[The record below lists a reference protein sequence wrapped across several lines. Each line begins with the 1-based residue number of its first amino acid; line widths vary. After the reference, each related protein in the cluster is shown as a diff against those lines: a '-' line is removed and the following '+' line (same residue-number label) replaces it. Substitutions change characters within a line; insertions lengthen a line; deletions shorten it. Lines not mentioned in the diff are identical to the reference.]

1 MTSFYFFGARIMSN
15 TPQFYLLKPLLYRQ
29 PRTESKI
36 MKKVK
41 STVARNLFL
50 LPKRRKKNI
59 SFKNCQMQYI
69 TKFKK
74 KRVLKNKKLKIA
86 QW

>member
-50 LPKRRKKNI
+50 LPKYKEEKHI
-59 SFKNCQMQYI
+59 F
-69 TKFKK
+69 
-74 KRVLKNKKLKIA
+74 
-86 QW
+86 

>member
-1 MTSFYFFGARIMSN
+1 MSN

-50 LPKRRKKNI
+50 LPKYKEEKHI
-59 SFKNCQMQYI
+59 F
-69 TKFKK
+69 
-74 KRVLKNKKLKIA
+74 
-86 QW
+86 